1 MQTGNFPRIKLTD
14 LPTPLEEMPR
24 LTQALGGPTLLVK
37 RDDLTGTGLG
47 GNKVRKLEFLL
58 ADAKEKGATAVITT
72 GGPQTNHGR
81 ITIGAAAKLG
91 LKSSLVVMGAK
102 PPTISGNLLVDYLMG
117 ADVHFVP
124 PVQDESLSGYDRW
137 AADLENVENKV
148 EAVAED
154 LRQKGETPYIIKL
167 GGTEPLGSLGYVNA
181 AVELLNQ
188 LNERQIKADYL
199 VCGIGTGGTMSGL
212 LLGMKLLNSNMK
224 VIGISVTAKD
234 YMLAP
239 MVMYECS
246 EVAEL
251 LNIKA
256 EIKEEEVTIYDQYL
270 GKAYGHPTKDGAE
283 AILMTAQNEGLM
295 LDPVYT
301 GKVMAG
307 IIDLS
312 RKGVFTPKDT
322 VVFVHTGGVPGLF
335 ADEQVKAIV
344 DSSLKDKK

>member
-1 MQTGNFPRIKLTD
+1 MQIGNFPRIKLTD

-24 LTQALGGPTLLVK
+24 LTKALGGPRLLVK
-37 RDDLTGTGLG
+37 RDDLTGAGLG

-81 ITIGAAAKLG
+81 ITIGASAKLG
-91 LKSSLVVMGAK
+91 LKSSLVVMGVK

-137 AADLENVENKV
+137 ATDLENVENKV

-154 LRQKGETPYIIKL
+154 LRKQGEIPYIIKL
-167 GGTEPLGSLGYVNA
+167 GGTEPIGSLGYVNA

-188 LNERQIKADYL
+188 LNERKIKADYL

-246 EVAEL
+246 EVADL
-251 LNIKA
+251 LGIKA
-256 EIKEEEVTIYDQYL
+256 EVKEEEVTIYDQYL
-270 GKAYGHPTKDGAE
+270 GKAYGHPTEDGAE
-283 AILMTAQNEGLM
+283 AIMLTARSEGFI

-301 GKVMAG
+301 GKAMAG
-307 IIDLS
+307 LIDLS
-312 RKGVFTPKDT
+312 RKGMFTPDDT
-322 VVFVHTGGVPGLF
+322 VIFLHTGGLPGLF
-335 ADEQVKAIV
+335 ADEQVKAMV
-344 DSSLKDKK
+344 ESSLKDKK

>member
-24 LTQALGGPTLLVK
+24 LTEAIGGPRLLVK
-37 RDDLTGTGLG
+37 RDDLTGAGLG
-47 GNKVRKLEFLL
+47 GNKVRKLEYLL
-58 ADAKEKGATAVITT
+58 ADAREKGATAVITT

-91 LKSSLVVMGAK
+91 IKSSLVVMGEK

-117 ADVHFVP
+117 ADVYFVP
-124 PVQDESLSGYDRW
+124 LVQDESLSGYDRW
-137 AADLENVENKV
+137 ATHLNDVENKV
-148 EAVAED
+148 EAVAEE
-154 LRQKGETPYIIKL
+154 LRKKGEIPYIIKL

-239 MVMYECS
+239 MVMYESS
-246 EVAEL
+246 EVAKL
-251 LNIKA
+251 LNIKT
-256 EIKEEEVTIYDQYL
+256 EIKEDEVTIYDQYL
-270 GKAYGHPTKDGAE
+270 GKAYGHPTQDGAE
-283 AILMTAQNEGLM
+283 AIMLTARSEGLI

-312 RKGVFTPKDT
+312 RKGVFTPEDT

-344 DSSLKDKK
+344 ENALSDKK